1 MTVCNH
7 MMKVGAHRASF
18 IFTDL
23 SVELELCGMTVG
35 QLDSVIPCR
44 SHYIHLLTRAA
55 VKFRKGRLI
64 LGAESH
70 KLD

>member
-23 SVELELCGMTVG
+23 SVELELCRMTVG
-35 QLDSVIPCR
+35 QLDSVI
-44 SHYIHLLTRAA
+44 L
-55 VKFRKGRLI
+55 
-64 LGAESH
+64 AEAIISIY
-70 KLD
+70 